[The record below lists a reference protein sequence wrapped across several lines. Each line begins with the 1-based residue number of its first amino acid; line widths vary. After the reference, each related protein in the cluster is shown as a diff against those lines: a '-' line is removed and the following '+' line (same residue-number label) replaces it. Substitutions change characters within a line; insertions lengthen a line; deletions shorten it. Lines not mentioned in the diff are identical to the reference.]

1 LNLRIFKILVCLCF
15 AAAPALAQGDDPPF
29 WKQRGE
35 ITKDDAGR
43 VTFAEERDPS
53 TYTVRI
59 FSKGVW
65 TKHYY
70 KPHTTQA
77 LKVETPDTVEEWL
90 YDQHGNYSGM
100 RIHFNGVVL
109 ELHSEGLGKRLS
121 ASGMPLISVEKDR
134 GGRVSRIHD
143 AKGTDLARFQ
153 FDEKGY
159 LRNLE
164 VGSRTLELSAPI
176 DGKVQETLKA
186 DGRVVTATVAG
197 SVPNPQFFP
206 FCLDTV
212 RQQLNLP
219 DDWQNGL
226 TFRRSATGTVTTA
239 LAADGKPLLYM
250 IDHGGN
256 RFGFDTAGKPLFID
270 IAIDLAYG
278 TVEHEADTG
287 PAINEQSAVA
297 PNRIVIAPDGRVG
310 VCTVGAAAGAIA
322 SFWTERMSNG
332 ATVTRYRTY
341 GAGAPKTKSM
351 APQSQHRSGKSIS
364 SFQPAPNVY
373 YYVCDSTTT
382 CTIGPDWCEC
392 SSCTTTTYYC
402 AADSGGG
409 GGTSGGGTTGGG
421 SGGGGN
427 ASNTITEDSTLRT
440 KVDNA
445 INTAASKL
453 ANCGSSLTS
462 LKALNG
468 QSLGT
473 MLSGK
478 AGGPWSMATF
488 IQGGANGTGQ
498 VFKMDTAS
506 NPNGICA
513 AGAPAYTNLYQNTT
527 FICQQQFLGLTSS
540 EQYVRI
546 IHEELHTLG
555 YPENPP
561 TAWAQTPA
569 QISAMVAQR
578 CP

>member
-1 LNLRIFKILVCLCF
+1 LCF
-15 AAAPALAQGDDPPF
+15 AAVALAQAEDPPF
-29 WKQRGE
+29 WKQQGE
-35 ITKDDAGR
+35 TRKDDAGR
-43 VTFAEERDPS
+43 VVFAEERDPS

-65 TKHYY
+65 TTQYF

-90 YDQHGNYSGM
+90 YDRQGNYSGM
-100 RIHFNGVVL
+100 RIHFNGVTM
-109 ELHSEGLGKRLS
+109 ELHSEALGKLLS
-121 ASGMPLISVEKDR
+121 ASGVPPVSVEKDR
-134 GGRVSRIHD
+134 GGRVSRIRD
-143 AKGTDLARFQ
+143 SKGTDVARFQ

-159 LRNLE
+159 LRTLE
-164 VGSRTLELSAPI
+164 VGLRTLELSAPL

-186 DGRVVTATVAG
+186 DGHVVTATVEG
-197 SVPNPQFFP
+197 SVPNPHSLP
-206 FCLDTV
+206 FCLDAV

-219 DDWQNGL
+219 DDWRKEL
-226 TFRRSATGTVTTA
+226 TFRRSVTGTVTTV
-239 LAADGKPLLYM
+239 LAASGKPLLY
-250 IDHGGN
+250 IVPQGGN
-256 RFGFDTAGKPLFID
+256 RFGFDHAGRPLFID
-270 IAIDLAYG
+270 IGIDLAYG

-287 PAINEQSAVA
+287 PAIYEQSAVA
-297 PNRIVIAPDGRVG
+297 PNRIIITADGRVG
-310 VCTVGAAAGAIA
+310 ACTEGAAAGAIA
-322 SFWTERMSNG
+322 SFWTERTSNG

-341 GAGAPKTKSM
+341 GSAPAKTNNA
-351 APQSQHRSGKSIS
+351 APPSQHGAGKSVP
-364 SFQPAPNVY
+364 SFRAVANY
-373 YYVCDSTTT
+373 YYICDSTTI

-392 SSCTTTTYYC
+392 SSCTTTNYYC
-402 AADSGGG
+402 AGDTGGG
-409 GGTSGGGTTGGG
+409 GGTSGGGTSGGG
-421 SGGGGN
+421 AGGGGN
-427 ASNTITEDSTLRT
+427 ASNTISEDPTLRT

-453 ANCGSSLTS
+453 ANCGSSLTP

-468 QSLGT
+468 QTLGA

-506 NPNGICA
+506 NPNGYCA

-540 EQYVRI
+540 EQYVRL
-546 IHEELHTLG
+546 IHELLHVLG